1 MEKAELR
8 SDCPINYALE
18 YLGDKWTLLII
29 RDLIFEGKQFYKE
42 FLTSKEGIATNI
54 LSDRLKKL
62 EAQHII
68 TSKVYEK
75 QRTQKIY
82 RLTQKGRDLI
92 PLLVEA
98 IIWSARYKEGLNV
111 SDEFIAK
118 LASNKQQVMNAID
131 AHIGTDMFSANRK
144 QE

>member
-1 MEKAELR
+1 MKKDELR

-62 EAQHII
+62 EAQGIVV
-68 TSKVYEK
+68 SQVYEK

-82 RLTQKGRDLI
+82 QLTQKGRDLI

-98 IIWSARYKEGLNV
+98 IIWSAKYKQGLNV

-118 LASNKQQVMNAID
+118 LASDKEQVITAIE
-131 AHIGTDMFSANRK
+131 AHIGTDTFSANRA
-144 QE
+144 QP